1 MYRQF
6 VLTTPIPTY
15 RNCGN
20 LLKQSSFIY
29 NLLCI
34 LAVDYMKAL
43 AEGSSED
50 VRYLRV
56 MLIGPSGVGKTSLLD
71 RMMGEEPA
79 SKASST
85 KMAVTH
91 HLWAKAKRGK
101 HWKKVTEEDEI
112 VEIAKLFKKANI
124 NEQKSK
130 SNDDSQVNKDKNQP
144 MSPVASNH
152 EVQSS
157 HSSQTSPDSQ
167 SISEVSGLKSKVP
180 EDSAVD
186 DTANATEIQ
195 TESVKPTG
203 KVIPNERESE
213 FEKKIKSM
221 LGDENV
227 TSILVRAYK
236 QVDQVEIGEEEK
248 ETYLHVW
255 DCGGQLVYL
264 NALPPFL
271 SAATAFLLVFNATKD
286 MDDPVELIWN
296 DNGEQIEHAKL
307 SISYTDLFTFWM
319 AAIDSYVPRKLEM
332 LEKEPSP
339 RVIMVGTHSK
349 ASEQDEHRKHFDSF
363 FEEKFDGATYYKRMV
378 KCTKV
383 VENKDKTGDFSK
395 IHKCVMDFADDFT
408 MKTPVKWVLFRKIL
422 NRVAES
428 EPIVSLDTAISIGKV
443 CNIEEEEEVRS
454 VLDFYHE
461 LGVFLFYP
469 EMGNKCIIAS
479 PKWLVEN
486 LGCLLCHEKQLKK
499 VCKDHNAV
507 KLFCKNGVL
516 IKDLYQDVFEKH
528 EDMQNINLV
537 DVLTS
542 FSLAA
547 KVIIK
552 LHGSTYEGKEGYFVP
567 TMLSQSQN
575 DRKLPVD
582 YYLSSGPLCLRIP
595 SHNYLPPGFFVQML
609 VALTKNDHFV
619 VDSSTAGY
627 NAVSY
632 IYQSESDFV
641 VSVSAKSNTHV
652 EVTLHR
658 EIGRDKTEPYF
669 CSTCQDVLKAILSAA
684 EEIPL
689 KKLLKDFR
697 VQPALAPRDDTPLL
711 PLSPCQQH
719 KFVDIKKDKDNK
731 KCYRDGRI
739 DPKAKLWLAFNEV

>member
-1 MYRQF
+1 
-6 VLTTPIPTY
+6 
-15 RNCGN
+15 
-20 LLKQSSFIY
+20 
-29 NLLCI
+29 
-34 LAVDYMKAL
+34 MKAL
-43 AEGSSED
+43 AEGASED

-79 SKASST
+79 NKASST

-124 NEQKSK
+124 SEQKSK
-130 SNDDSQVNKDKNQP
+130 SSDDSMVDKNQESTNSKP
-144 MSPVASNH
+144 MSPEASNH
-152 EVQSS
+152 EVRSS

-180 EDSAVD
+180 EVSAVD

-236 QVDQVEIGEEEK
+236 QVDQVEIGEEEEK

-255 DCGGQLVYL
+255 DCGGQPVYL

-271 SAATAFLLVFNATKD
+271 SAATAFFLVFNATKD
-286 MDDPVELIWN
+286 MNDHVELVWN
-296 DNGEQIEHAKL
+296 DDGEQIERAKL
-307 SISYTDLFTFWM
+307 SISYTDLFRQWM

-332 LEKEPSP
+332 FKTEPRP

-349 ASEQDEHRKHFDSF
+349 ASEQEKHRKDFDSYF
-363 FEEKFDGATYYKRMV
+363 KENFKGASYYNRMERH
-378 KCTKV
+378 TKL
-383 VENKDKTGDFSK
+383 VENNEKTGDFSE
-395 IHKCVMDFADDFT
+395 IHQGVMDAADDFS
-408 MKTPVKWVLFRKIL
+408 MKTPVKWILFRKIL

-428 EPIVSLDTAISIGKV
+428 EPIVSLDRAISIGKV
-443 CNIEEEEEVRS
+443 CNIEEEEEVHS

-469 EMGNKCIIAS
+469 EMGDKCIIAS
-479 PKWLVEN
+479 PKWLVEK
-486 LGCLLCHEKQLKK
+486 LGCLLCHEKQLLK
-499 VCKDHNAV
+499 VCKDEV
-507 KLFCKNGVL
+507 VELFCKNGILVD
-516 IKDLYQDVFEKH
+516 DLYKGVFKKH
-528 EDMQNINLV
+528 KDMQNINLV
-537 DVLTS
+537 NILTS

-552 LHGSTYEGKEGYFVP
+552 LHGSTYNGKEGYFVP

-575 DRKLPVD
+575 DSEVPD
-582 YYLSSGPLCLRIP
+582 YHLSSGPLCLRSS

-609 VALTKNDHFV
+609 VALTKSDHFV

-627 NAVSY
+627 N
-632 IYQSESDFV
+632 V
-641 VSVSAKSNTHV
+641 VSFIYRNRFFVNVSAKSNIHV

-658 EIGRDKTEPYF
+658 KHRRIEGKPYS
-669 CSTCQDVLKAILSAA
+669 CTTCQDVLKAILSAA

-689 KKLLKDFR
+689 KKLLKSFR
-697 VQPALAPRDDTPLL
+697 VQPALPPRDDMPLA
-711 PLSPCQQH
+711 PRQQH
-719 KFVDIKKDKDNK
+719 KFVDIEKCQMLEDNEE
-731 KCYRDGRI
+731 CYLGETV

>member
-1 MYRQF
+1 
-6 VLTTPIPTY
+6 
-15 RNCGN
+15 
-20 LLKQSSFIY
+20 
-29 NLLCI
+29 
-34 LAVDYMKAL
+34 MKAL
-43 AEGSSED
+43 AEGASED

-56 MLIGPSGVGKTSLLD
+56 MLIGPAGVGKTSLLD

-91 HLWAKAKRGK
+91 HLWAKAKCGEE

-112 VEIAKLFKKANI
+112 MEIAKLFKKANI

-130 SNDDSQVNKDKNQP
+130 SNDDSQNQKSKP
-144 MSPVASNH
+144 MSPEASNH
-152 EVQSS
+152 EVQYSPHS
-157 HSSQTSPDSQ
+157 HSSPHSK
-167 SISEVSGLKSKVP
+167 SISGLKSKVP
-180 EDSAVD
+180 AVD
-186 DTANATEIQ
+186 NTTKATENQ
-195 TESVKPTG
+195 TEHSG
-203 KVIPNERESE
+203 NVIPNKRESD
-213 FEKKIKSM
+213 FEKNVKSM

-255 DCGGQLVYL
+255 DCGGQPVYL

-286 MDDPVELIWN
+286 MNDRVELIWN
-296 DNGEQIEHAKL
+296 DDGEQIERAKL
-307 SISYTDLFTFWM
+307 SISYTNLFRQWM

-339 RVIMVGTHSK
+339 RVIMVGTNSK
-349 ASEQDEHRKHFDSF
+349 ASEQEEHRKHFDSYF
-363 FEEKFDGATYYKRMV
+363 KDNFKGATYYSRMERH
-378 KCTKV
+378 TKV
-383 VENKDKTGDFSK
+383 VENNEKIGDFSQ
-395 IHKCVMDFADDFT
+395 IHDGVMDAADDFSV
-408 MKTPVKWVLFRKIL
+408 KTPVKWILFRKIL

-428 EPIVSLDTAISIGKV
+428 EPIVSLDRAISIGKV

-469 EMGNKCIIAS
+469 EMGNKCICIIAS
-479 PKWLVEN
+479 PKWLVEK
-486 LGCLLCHEKQLKK
+486 LGCLLCHEKQLLK
-499 VCKDHNAV
+499 VCKDGNAV
-507 KLFCKNGVL
+507 ELFCKNGILVDSL
-516 IKDLYQDVFEKH
+516 SQDVFKKH
-528 EDMQNINLV
+528 KDNQNINLV
-537 DVLTS
+537 DILTS

-552 LHGSTYEGKEGYFVP
+552 LHGSTYDGKEGYFVP
-567 TMLSQSQN
+567 TMLSQSEN
-575 DRKLPVD
+575 DSEVPD
-582 YYLSSGPLCLRIP
+582 YHLSSGPLCLCIP

-609 VALTKNDHFV
+609 VALTKSDRFV

-627 NAVSY
+627 NAVSF
-632 IYQSESDFV
+632 IYQSDFV
-641 VSVSAKSNTHV
+641 VNVSSKSNTHV

-658 EIGRDKTEPYF
+658 KHRRIERKPYS
-669 CSTCQDVLKAILSAA
+669 CSTCQDVCNAILSAA

-689 KKLLKDFR
+689 KKLLKGFR
-697 VQPALAPRDDTPLL
+697 VQPALPPRGDMPLA
-711 PLSPCQQH
+711 PCQQC
-719 KFVDIKKDKDNK
+719 KFVDIEKDQMLEDNQE
-731 KCYRDGRI
+731 CYLGETV